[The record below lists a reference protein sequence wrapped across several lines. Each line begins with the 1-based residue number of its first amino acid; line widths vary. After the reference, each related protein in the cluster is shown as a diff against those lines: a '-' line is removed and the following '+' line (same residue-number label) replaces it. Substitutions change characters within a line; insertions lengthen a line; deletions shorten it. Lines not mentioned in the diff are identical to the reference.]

1 MREGANKTLIT
12 MKKLLMI
19 FAILFAATSVS
30 AQEIYKEVKRIQK
43 QAETFANDTT
53 KNLDERKIA
62 CFKYDAIYYMMVKAG
77 DNHVTAYELGN
88 QTSAMIDFVN
98 LYIKRLSMEKKKSQ
112 RDIIMSRFKKV
123 TIENALFN
131 DMDKDIIY
139 AYIDNDNFITQF
151 SLDTNWVKALE
162 EVRRNN

>member
-1 MREGANKTLIT
+1 
-12 MKKLLMI
+12 
-19 FAILFAATSVS
+19 
-30 AQEIYKEVKRIQK
+30 
-43 QAETFANDTT
+43 
-53 KNLDERKIA
+53 
-62 CFKYDAIYYMMVKAG
+62 
-77 DNHVTAYELGN
+77 
-88 QTSAMIDFVN
+88 
-98 LYIKRLSMEKKKSQ
+98 MEKKKNH

-139 AYIDNDNFITQF
+139 AYDDNDNFITQF

>member
-1 MREGANKTLIT
+1 
-12 MKKLLMI
+12 
-19 FAILFAATSVS
+19 
-30 AQEIYKEVKRIQK
+30 
-43 QAETFANDTT
+43 
-53 KNLDERKIA
+53 
-62 CFKYDAIYYMMVKAG
+62 
-77 DNHVTAYELGN
+77 
-88 QTSAMIDFVN
+88 
-98 LYIKRLSMEKKKSQ
+98 MEKKKNQ

-139 AYIDNDNFITQF
+139 AYVDYYNFITQF

>member
-1 MREGANKTLIT
+1 
-12 MKKLLMI
+12 
-19 FAILFAATSVS
+19 
-30 AQEIYKEVKRIQK
+30 
-43 QAETFANDTT
+43 
-53 KNLDERKIA
+53 
-62 CFKYDAIYYMMVKAG
+62 MMVKAG

-88 QTSAMIDFVN
+88 LTSAMIDFVN
-98 LYIKRLSMEKKKSQ
+98 LYIKRLSMEKKKNQ

-139 AYIDNDNFITQF
+139 AYVDNDNFITQF

>member
-1 MREGANKTLIT
+1 
-12 MKKLLMI
+12 
-19 FAILFAATSVS
+19 
-30 AQEIYKEVKRIQK
+30 
-43 QAETFANDTT
+43 
-53 KNLDERKIA
+53 
-62 CFKYDAIYYMMVKAG
+62 
-77 DNHVTAYELGN
+77 
-88 QTSAMIDFVN
+88 
-98 LYIKRLSMEKKKSQ
+98 MEKKKNH

-139 AYIDNDNFITQF
+139 AYVDNDNFITQF